1 MKIYISNYRSHWFS
15 PYTILEFFERYI
27 KGYDAYAKEPPR
39 FIVEFSKGLARFLD
53 FVHPRI
59 NYIKVDNY
67 DTWNA
72 DYTLATII
80 LPVLK
85 GVKETKFSIHRID
98 DEDVPDEIKSMN
110 APRVKCEWDWDDF
123 CENRWDYVLD
133 EMIWTFGELI
143 KNEDSD
149 NISHQNRIT
158 NGLRLF
164 GKYYRGLWG

>member
-1 MKIYISNYRSHWFS
+1 MKIYLSNYRNHWLS
-15 PYTILEFFERYI
+15 PYTILEFFEKYI

-59 NYIKVDNY
+59 EYIKINNY
-67 DTWNA
+67 DSWNA
-72 DYTLATII
+72 DITLAMVI

-85 GVKETKFSIHRID
+85 GFKETKYTIPRVD

-110 APRVKCEWDWDDF
+110 APRVESEWDMDDF
-123 CENRWDYVLD
+123 YENRWDYVLD
-133 EMIWTFGELI
+133 EMIWTFSELLSN
-143 KNEDSD
+143 KYDFDNE
-149 NISHQNRIT
+149 RID